1 MRFKKRILTLSLVG
15 AMLVT
20 SGCTSKNEG
29 QGGSSNGKA
38 PSSITF
44 VAGGDAMNFN
54 PLYANDRVSMTVMNA
69 IFNPLYVIN
78 DSGAKDFYLADS
90 IKTSDDFLTYTV
102 KLKDNLKW
110 HDGKALTAD
119 DIVFTVETICDK
131 NQNSLYTDSFM
142 IDGKSIQAKKVD
154 DSTVEF
160 VLPDVSSSI
169 ESVIGDIRP
178 IPKHIYEGE
187 KDISKSEKNMNPVGN
202 GSYKF
207 KEYKSGELITLERFD
222 DFYGKK
228 ANLDTVNYRIIA
240 DSNSANVAL
249 QNGEVNAK
257 YVDPDQVEEVKSKG
271 NVNIVTYDEGMVDNL
286 IFMQQSNDALKKKEV
301 RQAIAYGLNKEELI
315 KATYKSEEYADKA
328 YSLFAPNAMGYSDD
342 VEKYNQDKEKAKGLL
357 KNAGVENLKL
367 RLAFSTHKS
376 SQEATALVI
385 QSNLKEIGI
394 DVELKPM
401 EKSSYYSK
409 IYEPSTA
416 DFDLAINGYVMGKE
430 PADYSSLFIK
440 DGENNPAGYDNQNID
455 EKFAIASKEMD
466 EVKRNK
472 IYKEIQQIVVDDMVL
487 YPIAYTKSIVALDKK
502 YDGAKEANPAPI
514 YMFRELNELKLK

>member
-1 MRFKKRILTLSLVG
+1 MKFSKRILVLGLVG

-20 SGCTSKNEG
+20 SGCSKNTDKKTT
-29 QGGSSNGKA
+29 SNEKT
-38 PSSITF
+38 PTSITF
-44 VAGGDAMNFN
+44 VAGGEPMNFN

-78 DSGAKDFYLADS
+78 EDGEKEFYLAES
-90 IKTSDDFLTYTV
+90 IKASDDFLTYTV

-110 HDGKALTAD
+110 HDGKPLTAD
-119 DIVFTVETICDK
+119 DIVFTIDTILDK
-131 NQNSLYTDSFM
+131 NQNSLYTDSYT
-142 IDGKSIQAKKVD
+142 IDGKQVKANKID
-154 DSTVEF
+154 DTTIEF

-178 IPKHIYEGE
+178 IPKHIYDGE
-187 KDISKSEKNMNPVGN
+187 KVIAKSDKNMNPIGN
-202 GSYKF
+202 GAYKF
-207 KEYKSGELITLERFD
+207 KEYKSGELITLEKFD
-222 DFYGKK
+222 NFYGKK
-228 ANLDTVNYRIIA
+228 ANIDTVNYRIIA

-257 YVDPDQVEEVKSKG
+257 YVDPDQVKDVESKG
-271 NVNIVTYDEGMVDNL
+271 NVNIITYDEGMVDNL
-286 IFMQQSNDALKKKEV
+286 IFMQQSNDDLKKKEV
-301 RQAIAYGLNKEELI
+301 RQAIAFALNKDELI
-315 KATYKSEEYADKA
+315 KATYKSKEYADEA
-328 YSLFAPNAMGYSDD
+328 YSLFAPDTMGYSDD
-342 VEKYNQDKEKAKGLL
+342 VEKYNQDKEKAKKLL

-385 QSNLKEIGI
+385 QSNLKDIGI

-430 PADYSSLFIK
+430 PADYASLFIK
-440 DGENNPAGYDNQNID
+440 GGENNPAGYDNSEID
-455 EKFAIASKEMD
+455 AKFASALKETD
-466 EVKRNK
+466 ETKRNE
-472 IYKEIQQIVVDDMVL
+472 IYKEIQKIVIDDMVL
-487 YPIAYTKSIVALDKK
+487 YPIAYSKSIVALDKK

-514 YMFRELNELKLK
+514 YMFRDLNELKLK